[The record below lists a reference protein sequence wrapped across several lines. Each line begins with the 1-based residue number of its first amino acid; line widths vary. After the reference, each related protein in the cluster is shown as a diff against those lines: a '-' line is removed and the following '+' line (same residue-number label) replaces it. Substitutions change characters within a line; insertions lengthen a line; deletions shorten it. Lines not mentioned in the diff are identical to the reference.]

1 LKIPLPKST
10 AVVNCNNSIGKAKY
24 EPDNGGV
31 LWRIKKFNGDFESIL
46 RCEIEYVSQ
55 PDKPWVKPPI

>member
-1 LKIPLPKST
+1 MEVCYGGFLKINFT
-10 AVVNCNNSIGKAKY
+10 FN
-24 EPDNGGV
+24 
-31 LWRIKKFNGDFESIL
+31 RIKKFNGDFESIL